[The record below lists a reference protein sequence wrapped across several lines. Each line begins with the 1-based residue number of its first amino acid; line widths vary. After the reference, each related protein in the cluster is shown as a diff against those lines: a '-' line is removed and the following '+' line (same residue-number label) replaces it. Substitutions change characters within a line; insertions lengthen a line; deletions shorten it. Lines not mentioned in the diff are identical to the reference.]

1 MTNYRT
7 VTVQLFKESGK
18 YYTSESWRIPRR
30 IRTDHTGEE
39 IELTLIEDVKDSPDF
54 RRIGNGAVLV
64 PSEPE
69 FDGDE
74 NFGFPVLFTYGY
86 KENNGR

>member
-7 VTVQLFKESGK
+7 VTVNLFKESGK
-18 YYTSESWRIPRR
+18 YYTSESWRVTRR

-39 IELTLIEDVKDSPDF
+39 VDLTLIEDVKDSPDF
-54 RRIGNGAVLV
+54 RRIGNGAVIV

-69 FDGDE
+69 FEGDE
-74 NFGFPVLFTYGY
+74 NFGYPQLFT
-86 KENNGR
+86 